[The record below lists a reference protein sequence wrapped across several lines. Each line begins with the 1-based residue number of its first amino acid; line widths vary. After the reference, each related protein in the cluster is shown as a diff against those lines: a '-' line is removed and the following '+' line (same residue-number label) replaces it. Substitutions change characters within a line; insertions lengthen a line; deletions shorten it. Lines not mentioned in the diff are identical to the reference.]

1 MHPIFF
7 QKRNILKTF
16 QQNMLSRLCGCIF
29 SRASAQAE
37 HGLSSLS
44 CVWMYVDQNQG
55 TPWPPNPPRNDIST
69 GNSLISSPDLDS
81 PQKFILDWYLF
92 LNECLQITL
101 ILIYFG
107 YYKTI
112 WGHFNNGRLLLLQ
125 TTQPI
130 RMQGQQ
136 KILPPAGEERHSSNE
151 NAW

>member
-1 MHPIFF
+1 MSSLKGI
-7 QKRNILKTF
+7 KTIILQPPPT
-16 QQNMLSRLCGCIF
+16 
-29 SRASAQAE
+29 RASKWNSFTPWVFSHASAKAE
-37 HGLSSLS
+37 RGLSSMS

-55 TPWPPNPPRNDIST
+55 TPPRNGIST
-69 GNSLISSPDLDS
+69 GNSLISSLDLDS

-92 LNECLQITL
+92 LNGCLQITL
-101 ILIYFG
+101 IQIYFW

-112 WGHFNNGRLLLLQ
+112 WGHFNNGCLFLLQ

-136 KILPPAGEERHSSNE
+136 KILPPAGEEGHSSNE